1 MAVKLVVDSTSYIPE
16 DIKKQYDIST
26 ISLNFIF
33 GDESVREV
41 DIDNSTF
48 YKEMDEK
55 GEIPTSSQP
64 SIDEM
69 YNAFEKIVK
78 EGNDVVAVVISS
90 DMSGT
95 YSSAHLVKNMILEK
109 YENAKIEIVDSRT
122 NCMQMGFVAIEAAKK
137 AEEGATIE
145 EVVERAEFVKNHSKF
160 IFLPDTLTYL
170 KKGGRIGG
178 AAALFGSILQIKPI
192 LTVVDGKTTVFD
204 KVRTKK
210 KAVDRLLTQLIE
222 VNKTNGIKEV
232 VVHHINVQ
240 EEGQQL
246 ADRIEEALGLKARVC
261 SIGPVIGLHVGPGS
275 IGIAYHTEN

>member
-210 KAVDRLLTQLIE
+210 KAVDRLLDHIIE
-222 VNKTNGIKEV
+222 VNKTNGISEV
-232 VVHHINVQ
+232 IVHHINV
-240 EEGQQL
+240 EAEGQQL
-246 ADRIEEALGLKARVC
+246 ADRIEAAIGQKARVC